1 MQVLKQKDT
10 LSINVKGSKRVIRP
24 TKNRVIR
31 PKHEVSGNNKRNAL
45 NFSLALQKNLLR
57 KVIKACYWKNLPTF
71 CGVVKLIKGR
81 FLKLFFC
88 VVVFV

>member
-10 LSINVKGSKRVIRP
+10 LSINVKCSKRVIRP

-57 KVIKACYWKNLPTF
+57 KVIKACYWKKSAHLLR
-71 CGVVKLIKGR
+71 CGKAS
-81 FLKLFFC
+81 
-88 VVVFV
+88 